1 MLIKFALIPNVSYK
15 SRWEDTKT
23 KTSGIFITVKLSI
36 YKIHIIQMQS
46 CRDRKF
52 VFFIDIMNGSCY
64 IICL

>member
-23 KTSGIFITVKLSI
+23 KTSGTFITVKLSI

-46 CRDRKF
+46 CRGKF

-64 IICL
+64 ITYL